1 MKIAFLIDCS
11 EDQIESV
18 KKSMSEFGYS
28 CIPTNNPEEIEQ
40 TGKQIGKVVLCF
52 TDSKASYRFLKS
64 CNTLEFRMLNLLFL
78 KGRPKITEDA
88 ARKIRE
94 VDLNL
99 IVRYD
104 NKAMGDLIKKF
115 ENQKQDT
122 TEEIEF
128 LVSSETKRGRDD
140 EAA

>member
-11 EDQIESV
+11 EDQVENLKTSL
-18 KKSMSEFGYS
+18 SEFGYS
-28 CIPTNNPEEIEQ
+28 CIPTNNPEEIDQ

-52 TDSKASYRFLKS
+52 TDAKASYRFLKS
-64 CNTLEFRMLNLLFL
+64 CSSLEFRMLNLLFL
-78 KGRPKITEDA
+78 KGRPKMTEDA

-104 NKAMGDLIKKF
+104 NQAMSTLIKKF

-128 LVSSETKRGRDD
+128 LVSSERGRDD

>member
-11 EDQIESV
+11 EDQLESV
-18 KKSMSEFGYS
+18 KTSMSEFGYS
-28 CIPTNNPEEIEQ
+28 CIPTNNPEEIDQ

-52 TDSKASYRFLKS
+52 TDSKASYRFLKACS
-64 CNTLEFRMLNLLFL
+64 SLEFRMLNLLFL
-78 KGRPKITEDA
+78 KGKPKITEDA

-104 NKAMGDLIKKF
+104 NQAMSKLLKKF

-128 LVSSETKRGRDD
+128 LASSERGRDD

>member
-11 EDQIESV
+11 EDQVENV
-18 KKSMSEFGYS
+18 KTSMSEFGYS
-28 CIPTNNPEEIEQ
+28 CIPTNNPEEIDQ

-52 TDSKASYRFLKS
+52 TDAKASYRFLKTCS
-64 CNTLEFRMLNLLFL
+64 SLEFRMLNLLFL
-78 KGRPKITEDA
+78 KGKPKMTEDA

-104 NKAMGDLIKKF
+104 NQVMSTLIKKF

-128 LVSSETKRGRDD
+128 LVSSERGRDD

>member
-1 MKIAFLIDCS
+1 
-11 EDQIESV
+11 
-18 KKSMSEFGYS
+18 MSEFGYS
-28 CIPTNNPEEIEQ
+28 CIPTNNPEEIDQ

-52 TDSKASYRFLKS
+52 TDAKASYRFLKTCS
-64 CNTLEFRMLNLLFL
+64 SLEFRMLNLLFL
-78 KGRPKITEDA
+78 KGKPKMTEDA

-104 NKAMGDLIKKF
+104 NQVMSTLIKKF

-128 LVSSETKRGRDD
+128 LVSSERGRDD